1 MNLYIID
8 DNPQKALKKAIDV
21 AKKEALKNDKK
32 ITIAVEEDEDFD
44 GIISKILNENI
55 IKNFKLRQKS
65 ILNENI
71 NFYSIS
77 SKNFIEVNGIIVA
90 SFITIQLLDKILN
103 KFPENKIIYV
113 PWLPKEI
120 EYIKKLKDFKEI
132 K

>member
-120 EYIKKLKDFKEI
+120 EYIKKLKDFEEI